1 MLTLTDTASTA
12 VKTIAERA
20 LGQDADGGLRIS
32 STDDAGYAVAIATA
46 PEATDVVVENDGA
59 HVFLE
64 KTASDALTD
73 KVLDAQLDTDG
84 SVSFALANRA

>member
-1 MLTLTDTASTA
+1 MLTLTNNASTA

-20 LGQDADGGLRIS
+20 LGEDADGGLRIS
-32 STDDAGYAVAIATA
+32 SSTDDGYAVAIATA
-46 PEATDVVVENDGA
+46 PEATDVVVDSDGA

-73 KVLDAQLDTDG
+73 KVLDAQVDNDG
-84 SVSFALANRA
+84 SVSFAIANQA